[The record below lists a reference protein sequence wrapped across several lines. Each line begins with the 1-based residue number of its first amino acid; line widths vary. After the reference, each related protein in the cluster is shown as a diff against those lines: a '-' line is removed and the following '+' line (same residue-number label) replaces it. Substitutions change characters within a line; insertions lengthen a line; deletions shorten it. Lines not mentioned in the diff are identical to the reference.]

1 MRVGI
6 ISVIHESNTFIHTP
20 TTIDLFRRDALLTGQ
35 AVTDLFQGG
44 RHEIS
49 GFLEGL
55 DEAGIEAVPLFYA
68 STPPLGRITQDTCE
82 TLIGLMFERLDGAG
96 PLDGMLVAPHGA
108 NAGEGHDYHD
118 LDGFWLTRLRET
130 VGPDL
135 PIICTIDPHANLS
148 PRMIAACDA
157 TIAYRSNPHLDQKL
171 RGLEAVALMAR
182 TLHGEIRPTQAAS
195 FPPVAIGI
203 ERQSTTSPPC
213 LPMYDLADICLKN
226 PGVLSNSIVLGFPY
240 ADVEEMGSAF
250 IAVTDHNPDLAQ
262 QIVDDMAQYLVDHRS
277 DFIGEFISI
286 EDAVDMAIQIPGPV
300 CLLDMGDNVGGGSAA
315 DGTLIAHEIHKRGG
329 PNTFICLYDPVAVDQ
344 VVTAGVGSRLMLKM
358 GGRVDDEHGPPLE
371 ASVRVRSIHDGR
383 FTESEI
389 RHGGQTAFDMGITAV
404 VGTDTG
410 LTISLTSLRTV
421 PVSLGVMTSLGL
433 NPADFQIII
442 AKGVHAPV
450 AAYAPVCDRLIRVD
464 TPGSTTADMRRF
476 SYAYRKKPLYPFEE
490 IE

>member
-1 MRVGI
+1 
-6 ISVIHESNTFIHTP
+6 
-20 TTIDLFRRDALLTGQ
+20 
-35 AVTDLFQGG
+35 
-44 RHEIS
+44 
-49 GFLEGL
+49 
-55 DEAGIEAVPLFYA
+55 
-68 STPPLGRITQDTCE
+68 
-82 TLIGLMFERLDGAG
+82 
-96 PLDGMLVAPHGA
+96 
-108 NAGEGHDYHD
+108 
-118 LDGFWLTRLRET
+118 
-130 VGPDL
+130 
-135 PIICTIDPHANLS
+135 
-148 PRMIAACDA
+148 
-157 TIAYRSNPHLDQKL
+157 
-171 RGLEAVALMAR
+171 
-182 TLHGEIRPTQAAS
+182 
-195 FPPVAIGI
+195 
-203 ERQSTTSPPC
+203 
-213 LPMYDLADICLKN
+213 
-226 PGVLSNSIVLGFPY
+226 
-240 ADVEEMGSAF
+240 
-250 IAVTDHNPDLAQ
+250 
-262 QIVDDMAQYLVDHRS
+262 MAQYLVDHRS

-329 PNTFICLYDPVAVDQ
+329 PNTFVCLYDPVAVDQ
-344 VVTAGVGSRLMLKM
+344 VVNAGVGSRLMLKM